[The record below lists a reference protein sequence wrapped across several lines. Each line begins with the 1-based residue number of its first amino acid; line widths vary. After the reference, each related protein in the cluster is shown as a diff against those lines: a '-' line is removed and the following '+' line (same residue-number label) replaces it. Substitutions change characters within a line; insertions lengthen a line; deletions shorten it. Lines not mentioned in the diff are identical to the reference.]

1 MDELELPPMVVNN
14 EDPKGTAF
22 SVSVDAT
29 KEHGKIDMSSEDIV
43 VAFFPSVQTH
53 SIQNISLQVLQLE
66 LVPLTERKRV

>member
-29 KEHGKIDMSSEDIV
+29 REHGEDFIV
-43 VAFFPSVQTH
+43 FLPSFAFMVIRH
-53 SIQNISLQVLQLE
+53 V
-66 LVPLTERKRV
+66 

>member
-29 KEHGKIDMSSEDIV
+29 REHGKLLLVLLHVLSSSHIV
-43 VAFFPSVQTH
+43 LFLSQL
-53 SIQNISLQVLQLE
+53 SLLA
-66 LVPLTERKRV
+66 